1 MKNMEIHTLC
11 WNKLNNIFRLFFLL
25 NILKYQVA
33 NGINQLKINKGMRLM
48 KKTFYVF
55 RHGETELNA
64 KKVWQGT
71 YSNPDLN
78 ERGREQAAEL
88 GQKLALCG
96 IEKIYSSPFLRAK
109 YTAEIVNKFLQ
120 VPLELEDAFHEC
132 CFGDAEGHT
141 MDEIDAKWPQLMHDV
156 LYPTPTTWDSKY
168 PGDESESKHQVFD
181 RVNTALLQIA
191 RTCPCKVIGIS
202 THGGVMSSLLAG
214 LKSYGL
220 GLPNC
225 CVAQIEYNLSTDE
238 LAFIKMI

>member
-1 MKNMEIHTLC
+1 MKYKAVDDIN
-11 WNKLNNIFRLFFLL
+11 RLKT
-25 NILKYQVA
+25 NESI
-33 NGINQLKINKGMRLM
+33 GLM
-48 KKTFYVF
+48 KKIFYVF
-55 RHGETELNA
+55 RHGETELNV

-71 YSNPDLN
+71 HSNPNLN
-78 ERGREQAAEL
+78 DRGREQAAEL

-109 YTAEIVNKFLQ
+109 YTAEIANKLLQ

-132 CFGDAEGHT
+132 CFGEAEGHT

-168 PGDESESKHQVFD
+168 PGDDAESKHQVFN
-181 RVNTALLQIA
+181 RVNAALLQIA
-191 RTCPCKVIGIS
+191 HTCPCKVIGIS

-214 LKSYGL
+214 LKSYGV

-225 CVAQIEYNLSTDE
+225 CVAQIEYNPATDD
-238 LAFIKMI
+238 LTFIKMI